1 MKNNQNDSR
10 DRRGV
15 AAKAAIPVIGLL
27 GGIASGKSLV
37 AKCLRELGAGIL
49 DADRMGHEVLLQ
61 DEVKQ
66 AARGRWGEAIFSADG
81 QIKRKALAKIVFD
94 PSPKGREELQYL
106 EELTHPR
113 IGQLLS
119 QEAQLLA
126 ASGGYPAL
134 VLDAP
139 VMLEAGWHTLCDHI
153 LFVDAPREARLARAK
168 ARGWTEA
175 DFTSREAAQES
186 LDVKRTH
193 ADAIIDNSGSAES
206 TQAQVRRLWHSL
218 IG

>member
-1 MKNNQNDSR
+1 MNMANP
-10 DRRGV
+10 
-15 AAKAAIPVIGLL
+15 AILSGHHQKRAVPVIGLL
-27 GGIASGKSLV
+27 GGIASGKTLV
-37 AKCLRELGAGIL
+37 AKCLEELGAGVL
-49 DADRMGHEVLLQ
+49 NADRVGHEVLLE
-61 DEVKQ
+61 DEVKR
-66 AARGRWGEAIFSADG
+66 AARQRWGDGIFAADA
-81 QIKRKALAKIVFD
+81 QIDRKALAKIVFD

-113 IGQLLS
+113 IGQRLS
-119 QEAQLLA
+119 QEAQELA
-126 ASGGYPAL
+126 ASGRYPAL

-139 VMLEAGWHTLCDHI
+139 VMLEAGWQTLCDHI
-153 LFVDAPREARLARAK
+153 VFVDAPRPARLGRAL

-186 LDVKRTH
+186 LDVKLRH